1 MFVPIIEKSTF
12 DGIGM
17 PYNLLAFTADSDGN
31 PREPLV
37 IDVGS
42 NSEYFGNKYIVPTF
56 DEMGLAVW
64 RPQGRGFVIVFRIG
78 FEADDGVDTQ
88 IKLKL

>member
-56 DEMGLAVW
+56 DETFWITYEVSSVVVPWLPYFMN
-64 RPQGRGFVIVFRIG
+64 
-78 FEADDGVDTQ
+78 
-88 IKLKL
+88 